1 MWKKYLD
8 YNLEANEKG
17 QVRNAKTKKLRKPT
31 IMQNG
36 YKVVGLRF
44 NKQQKVLYVHRI
56 VAELFL
62 ENPND
67 YKCVNHIDNNKL
79 NNSIDNLEWCTYKHN
94 TQMAFYKQNAFKKYT
109 CKCCGKELFAMNSRK
124 EDICHICKYQIEKIQ
139 RSESKKQ
146 RILNKRKEV
155 LNTIKTYVN
164 YEVFN
169 YYEKHKDM
177 FELWEK
183 GESLQKIGKQKN
195 CTKQNVSILVNNL
208 KNLYSTYYQDYS
220 AIM

>member
-44 NKQQKVLYVHRI
+44 NKQPKVLYVHRI

-94 TQMAFYKQNAFKKYT
+94 TQMAFHKQNAFKKYT

-124 EDICHICKYQIEKIQ
+124 EDICHICKYQIEKTQ

-164 YEVFN
+164 HEVFN
-169 YYEKHKDM
+169 YYEKHKYM

-183 GESLQKIGKQKN
+183 GESLQKIGTQTN
-195 CTKQNVSILVNNL
+195 CTKQNVSVLVNNL

-220 AIM
+220 III